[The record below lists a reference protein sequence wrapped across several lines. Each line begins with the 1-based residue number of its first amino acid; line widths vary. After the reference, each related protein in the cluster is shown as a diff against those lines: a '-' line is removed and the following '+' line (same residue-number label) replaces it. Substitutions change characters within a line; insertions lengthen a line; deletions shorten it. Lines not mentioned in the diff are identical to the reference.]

1 MHFRVKFLK
10 CIVEKKLKSAF
21 SFKSVTVDYI
31 FNKSVFSWEYS
42 LRSVGVR
49 VVTPSL

>member
-10 CIVEKKLKSAF
+10 CIVEKKTEI
-21 SFKSVTVDYI
+21 SFQLKSVTVDYI
-31 FNKSVFSWEYS
+31 FNKSVFSWENS